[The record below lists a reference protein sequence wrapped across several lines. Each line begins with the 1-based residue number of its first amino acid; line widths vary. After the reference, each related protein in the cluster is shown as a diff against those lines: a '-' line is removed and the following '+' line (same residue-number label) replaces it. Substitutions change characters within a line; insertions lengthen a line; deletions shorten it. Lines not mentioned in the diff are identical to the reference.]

1 MDSPETVGGGESE
14 EEEEEEE
21 GRENVKR
28 KGSFNMLS
36 RRGFRLFL
44 AIWGTFSLSILVL
57 FVAVLVGNLW
67 IWNPILVHT
76 QCKIVSGSK

>member
-14 EEEEEEE
+14 EEEEKE
-21 GRENVKR
+21 GENVKR

-36 RRGFRLFL
+36 GRGFRLFL
-44 AIWGTFSLSILVL
+44 TIWGTFSLSILVL
-57 FVAVLVGNLW
+57 FVAVLVGNLS

-76 QCKIVSGSK
+76 QCKIVSSSE